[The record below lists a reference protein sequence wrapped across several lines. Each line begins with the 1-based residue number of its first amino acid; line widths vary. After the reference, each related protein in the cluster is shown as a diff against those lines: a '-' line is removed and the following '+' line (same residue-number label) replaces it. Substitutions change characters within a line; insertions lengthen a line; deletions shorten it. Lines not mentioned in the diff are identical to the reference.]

1 MRVKVCGITN
11 IEDAEAAAGLGAWA
25 IGLNHHPESPRFC
38 PPEIAAEIGAAL
50 KRRCEVAGVFV
61 NSTLDDVARA
71 AENAQLTMLQLHGD
85 EGPAFCAEAARRTG
99 CKVIKA
105 LRVRS
110 AADVRAAEA
119 YRTDFHLLDAYRPE
133 LPGGTGESFDW
144 ELAAAHRSTIPLILA
159 GGLRPENVGDA
170 IEVAHPF
177 AVDVASGVESEP
189 GRKDRGKLEAFF
201 DAVQTA
207 SRQIPGNR
215 GRESERATRP
225 AA

>member
-225 AA
+225 VA